1 MNKTG
6 QALAGVSLLAL
17 ALALA
22 GCGAKNSGG
31 TGQVGGIGDDVSI
44 TAITGPNHLQIGVSS
59 PATYIYTASVTGST
73 NTAIT
78 WSVSDATLATIDSST
93 GVATPSTTKTGTV
106 TITATSAADTTKTS
120 TLRVNVVDWILVGPQ
135 AYITDS
141 SGSFYTPLL
150 PVSAAAVETE
160 CSWSY
165 DHLSFICSVLT
176 DAGAGQFYIFKTDGT
191 ATGTSQTATINL
203 GLGDLTGFG
212 EYPHISPDGSMI
224 LCSCITSGTDGSG
237 FGPCLVNAKGTS
249 APTLL
254 AIDPDLNDYLIAS
267 PRFSPD
273 GTQILFT
280 LNDALWIMNSNG
292 ENQHQL
298 FAAPSVNGV
307 FSPDGTLI
315 YFSGTLPNGQSG
327 VIRANAD
334 GSNPVVIVIG
344 TSYQVADVSPNGQSL
359 LLTGVGNY
367 TVNTDGTGLQ
377 PIDGLSPGSWY

>member
-1 MNKTG
+1 
-6 QALAGVSLLAL
+6 
-17 ALALA
+17 
-22 GCGAKNSGG
+22 
-31 TGQVGGIGDDVSI
+31 
-44 TAITGPNHLQIGVSS
+44 
-59 PATYIYTASVTGST
+59 
-73 NTAIT
+73 
-78 WSVSDATLATIDSST
+78 
-93 GVATPSTTKTGTV
+93 
-106 TITATSAADTTKTS
+106 
-120 TLRVNVVDWILVGPQ
+120 
-135 AYITDS
+135 
-141 SGSFYTPLL
+141 
-150 PVSAAAVETE
+150 
-160 CSWSY
+160 
-165 DHLSFICSVLT
+165 
-176 DAGAGQFYIFKTDGT
+176 
-191 ATGTSQTATINL
+191 
-203 GLGDLTGFG
+203 
-212 EYPHISPDGSMI
+212 
-224 LCSCITSGTDGSG
+224 
-237 FGPCLVNAKGTS
+237 VNAKGTS

-292 ENQHQL
+292 DNQHRL

-344 TSYQVADVSPNGQSL
+344 TSYQVADGSPNGQSL